1 MCTVK
6 TTIHGSFTC
15 LIVRVNILINKN
27 YIEDYKGKE
36 PLLEK

>member
-1 MCTVK
+1 MD
-6 TTIHGSFTC
+6 H
-15 LIVRVNILINKN
+15 LHVRVNILMNKN

>member
-1 MCTVK
+1 MD
-6 TTIHGSFTC
+6 H
-15 LIVRVNILINKN
+15 LHVRVTGNILINKN